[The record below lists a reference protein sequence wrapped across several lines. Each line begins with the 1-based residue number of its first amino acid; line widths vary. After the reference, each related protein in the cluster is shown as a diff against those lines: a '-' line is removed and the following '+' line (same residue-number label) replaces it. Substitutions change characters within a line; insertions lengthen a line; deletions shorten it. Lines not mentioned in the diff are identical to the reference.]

1 MSASPVGRYLVKQ
14 ELARG
19 RSGVVELATSS
30 RGSPVVVKRMPK
42 KGGEARWVANEIRAG
57 EVLKNKKGIVKI
69 REHYEDAD
77 NDYVVADY
85 VRGQDLFVFMQKR
98 EFKPLDERKARRI
111 IKRLAQALLFIHK
124 KGISHKD
131 IKLENICLDRQL
143 RPTLIDF
150 GFCEFAPPD
159 EKSVRWDGTPEYA
172 SPEILLN
179 LPFNS
184 QKSDVYSLGV
194 VLFIL
199 LTGLFPFELKKRC
212 KILQQGGKPRVD
224 WSKDYYPLL
233 SEPVKDLIDAMLETE
248 PEKRIGLEGVLNSPW
263 MKKRDVSG
271 CLPKFNIKSL
281 WLDVVLRS
289 LSKRSNSAGAI

>member
-1 MSASPVGRYLVKQ
+1 VKA

-42 KGGEARWVANEIRAG
+42 KDVEPRWVANEVRAG
-57 EVLKNKKGIVKI
+57 ELLRNKKGIVKI
-69 REHYEDAD
+69 REHFEDED
-77 NDYVVADY
+77 NDYLVADY
-85 VRGQDLFVFMQKR
+85 VKGQDLFVFMQQR
-98 EFKPLDERKARRI
+98 DFRPLCERKAKRI
-111 IKRLAQALLFIHK
+111 VKRLAKSLLYCHK
-124 KGISHKD
+124 KGIAHKD
-131 IKLENICLDRQL
+131 IKLENICLDKRL

-159 EKSVRWDGTPEYA
+159 QKSTRWDGTPEYA

-212 KILQQGGKPRVD
+212 KMLQQGGKPRVD
-224 WSKDYYPLL
+224 WSKEYYPPL
-233 SEPVKDLIDAMLETE
+233 SEDVKELIDAMLETD
-248 PEKRIGLEGVLNSPW
+248 PDKRVDLEGVLNSPW
-263 MKKRDVSG
+263 MKRGDIS
-271 CLPKFNIKSL
+271 CLPKLDFKSL
-281 WLDVVLRS
+281 FIEVIVRPV
-289 LSKRSNSAGAI
+289 SKRSYSAN

>member
-1 MSASPVGRYLVKQ
+1 MSVSPVGRYRVKG

-42 KGGEARWVANEIRAG
+42 KDVEARWVANEVRAG
-57 EVLKNKKGIVKI
+57 ELLKNKKGIVKI
-69 REHYEDAD
+69 REHFEDDD

-85 VRGQDLFVFMQKR
+85 VKGQDLFVFMQNR
-98 EFKPLDERKARRI
+98 DFKPLDERKARRI
-111 IKRLAQALLFIHK
+111 VKRLAKSLLSCHR
-124 KGISHKD
+124 KGIAHKD
-131 IKLENICLDRQL
+131 IKLENICIDRRL

-150 GFCEFAPPD
+150 GFCEFVPPD
-159 EKSVRWDGTPEYA
+159 QKSTRWDGTPEYA

-212 KILQQGGKPRVD
+212 RILQQGGKPKVD
-224 WSKDYYPLL
+224 WSKDYYPFL
-233 SEPVKDLIDAMLETE
+233 SDSVMDLIDSMLETD
-248 PEKRIGLEGVLNSPW
+248 PDKRVDLEGVLNSQW
-263 MKKRDVSG
+263 MKKRDLSS
-271 CLPKFNIKSL
+271 CIPKFDIKSL
-281 WLDVVLRS
+281 FLEVVVRPVS
-289 LSKRSNSAGAI
+289 RCSSFAT